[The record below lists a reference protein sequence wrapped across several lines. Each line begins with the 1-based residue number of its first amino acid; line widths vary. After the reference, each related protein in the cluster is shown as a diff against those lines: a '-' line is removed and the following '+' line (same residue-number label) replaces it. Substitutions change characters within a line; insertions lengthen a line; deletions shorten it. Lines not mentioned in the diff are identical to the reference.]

1 MELKEQPEQ
10 TLLQD
15 GVLMMFIHP
24 NSGNPYE
31 SISGK
36 ITEKQSLVS
45 QIMST
50 LCHDIT
56 EDINSTNRPPD
67 HFSAKEIFFPAPE
80 LNGELSHQK
89 KGKKHKW
96 MKQVIYL

>member
-15 GVLMMFIHP
+15 GVLTMFIPP

-31 SISGK
+31 IISGK
-36 ITEKQSLVS
+36 ITKKQSLVS

-50 LCHDIT
+50 L
-56 EDINSTNRPPD
+56 P
-67 HFSAKEIFFPAPE
+67 
-80 LNGELSHQK
+80 
-89 KGKKHKW
+89 
-96 MKQVIYL
+96 